1 MVNVPLFSYS
11 KWRTTPVLQEG
22 QEPPEE
28 ASAAASGPGC
38 GAAGAAVVGAEGE
51 AAGPVEAK
59 QRIRK

>member
-1 MVNVPLFSYS
+1 M
-11 KWRTTPVLQEG
+11 LQEG